1 MSQKRIRAIYEGRL
15 KTWADARSPALRIAF
30 ENVPFTPAN
39 GETFIKAFVFPA
51 MSVNLDLAGA
61 STTYRGVFQA
71 SVCVPINKG
80 SGAALGIADELA
92 ALFVSNAL
100 LTDGV
105 VTVRQLTPCS
115 VAPALQ
121 GESEYIVPVSFQYRL
136 DT

>member
-15 KTWADARSPALRIAF
+15 KTWADARSPLIRVAY
-30 ENVPFTPAN
+30 ENAPFNPAN
-39 GETFIKAFVFPA
+39 GESYIKSFLFPA

-80 SGAALGIADELA
+80 AGAALGIADELA

-100 LTDGV
+100 LADGV
-105 VTVRQLTPCS
+105 VTVRQLTPAS

-121 GESEYIVPVSFQYRL
+121 GESEYIVPVSFQYRA